1 MSRELV
7 HPGWCARSYR
17 CTVNRSGGEHLS
29 QPLAIRTHDGRVCT
43 VVSLAQRPT
52 DHTPVVELRVRI
64 RLTARH
70 EHAQARQIHQLVSRL
85 VAALGEGTR

>member
-1 MSRELV
+1 V
-7 HPGWCARSYR
+7 Y
-17 CTVNRSGGEHLS
+17 
-29 QPLAIRTHDGRVCT
+29 T
-43 VVSLAQRPT
+43 VVSLAQRPA